1 MIRTARAGDAHEIAD
16 IYRPYVV
23 DSFISF
29 EENPPNAAEMLS
41 RLEAGLA
48 RYPWL
53 VSVGANGIE
62 GFAYASAH
70 RAREAYRW
78 SVDVTVY
85 VRTGLAGRGVGH
97 ALYATLLSLL
107 GRQGFRTAFAGIAL
121 PNPASV
127 GLHEAIGFVP
137 VGVYRAVGFKCG
149 TWRDV
154 GWWGKAL
161 VHADAA
167 LPEPIPFSVLADK
180 P

>member
-16 IYRPYVV
+16 IYRPYVA
-23 DSFISF
+23 DGFISF

-41 RLEAGLA
+41 RLETGLDWH
-48 RYPWL
+48 PWL

-70 RAREAYRW
+70 RARAAYRW

-85 VRTGLAGRGVGH
+85 VRTGLAGRGVGRT
-97 ALYATLLSLL
+97 LYATLLPPL
-107 GRQGFRTAFAGIAL
+107 GRQGFKTAFAGIAL
-121 PNPASV
+121 PNPAS
-127 GLHEAIGFVP
+127 GGCMRRWDSFPPASI
-137 VGVYRAVGFKCG
+137 AQS
-149 TWRDV
+149 WRDV

-161 VHADAA
+161 VPADNA
-167 LPEPIPFSVLADK
+167 LPEPIPFGALVDK